1 MKAFVLVQ
9 EDLKGGFIHML
20 QRGSC
25 NTLYKNK
32 EGEVNIVNIV
42 MIKNIFF
49 YLIYISLSN
58 DMSGNLNSIDEKQI
72 KSDNSV

>member
-20 QRGSC
+20 QRGSY

-42 MIKNIFF
+42 MIKNIF
-49 YLIYISLSN
+49 LSN
-58 DMSGNLNSIDEKQI
+58 LY
-72 KSDNSV
+72 KSLK

>member
-1 MKAFVLVQ
+1 
-9 EDLKGGFIHML
+9 ML
-20 QRGSC
+20 QRGSY

-42 MIKNIFF
+42 MIKNTFF

-58 DMSGNLNSIDEKQI
+58 DMSGNLNSLDEKQI